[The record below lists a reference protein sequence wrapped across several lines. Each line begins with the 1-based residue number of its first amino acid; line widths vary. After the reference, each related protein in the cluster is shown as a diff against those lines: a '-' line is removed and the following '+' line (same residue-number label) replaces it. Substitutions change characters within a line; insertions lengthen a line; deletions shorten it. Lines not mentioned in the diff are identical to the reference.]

1 MSSWTVQEGSSE
13 RGARAE
19 TRETGGASR
28 QRSEKL
34 QDTPGR
40 QALATAG
47 AGVAVLRCPLS

>member
-47 AGVAVLRCPLS
+47 AGVAVLCCPLS

>member
-19 TRETGGASR
+19 TREMGGASR
-28 QRSEKL
+28 QRSGKL